1 MKSHPLEDSGF
12 GQFFPFTEA
21 TNTSKDFQGN
31 FLRHKRNNVDL
42 NSFLAGE
49 LLRHDFGGAVLFI
62 SVNSGVKCK
71 STDVIKEEHPHFL
84 TYQRVLGGMYG
95 TIALTSLALALN

>member
-21 TNTSKDFQGN
+21 TNTPKDFQGN
-31 FLRHKRNNVDL
+31 FLRLKRNKVAL

-49 LLRHDFGGAVLFI
+49 LLRHGFGGAILFI

-71 STDVIKEEHPHFL
+71 STDVIEEEHPHFL
-84 TYQRVLGGMYG
+84 AYQRILGGMYG
-95 TIALTSLALALN
+95 TIALTSLALSLN

>member
-1 MKSHPLEDSGF
+1 M
-12 GQFFPFTEA
+12 
-21 TNTSKDFQGN
+21 
-31 FLRHKRNNVDL
+31 

-95 TIALTSLALALN
+95 IIALTSLALALN